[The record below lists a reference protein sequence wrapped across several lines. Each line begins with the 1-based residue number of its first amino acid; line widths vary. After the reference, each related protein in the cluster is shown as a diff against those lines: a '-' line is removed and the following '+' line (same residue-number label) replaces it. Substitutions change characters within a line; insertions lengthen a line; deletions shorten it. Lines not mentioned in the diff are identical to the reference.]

1 MPVRSNSDRRY
12 YRRFLLMG
20 LGALGFALYCLYDGA
35 IGYPSQRERGLA
47 YEQLDEEQHKKGGDS
62 LSFQR
67 EWKALATERGWPET
81 YPGEP
86 KSDIDIRM
94 QYAMAALTGA
104 LGLWLLFGVWRTR
117 GQWIESTASGIT
129 TSWGQSFNFDQVTS
143 VDKFRWGKKGIAK
156 IFYQDG
162 DRKKKFV
169 LDDFKFE
176 RRSADQMLYE
186 LEGQID
192 PELITGGPPEPPPG
206 EEGEDTTDQLAGEPE
221 HVN

>member
-20 LGALGFALYCLYDGA
+20 IGALGFALWSLYDGA
-35 IGYPSQRERGLA
+35 INYPNQRERGLA
-47 YEQLDEEQHKKGGDS
+47 YETLGEEQQKNGWDS
-62 LSFQR
+62 LTFQR
-67 EWKALATERGWPET
+67 KWEALAAERGWPPT

-86 KSDIDIRM
+86 KTDIDIGM
-94 QYAMAALTGA
+94 QYAMAALTGT

-117 GQWIESTASGIT
+117 GQWIESTDTGFTS
-129 TSWGQSFNFDQVTS
+129 SWGQSFNFDQVTS
-143 VDKFRWGKKGIAK
+143 VDKFRWQKKGIAK

-162 DRKKKFV
+162 GRNKKFV

-176 RRSADQMLYE
+176 RHAADQMLYE

-192 PELITGGPPEPPPG
+192 PNLITGGPLEPTPG
-206 EEGEDTTDQLAGEPE
+206 EQGEEPAEQFAGEPE
-221 HVN
+221 HTN